1 MKKTI
6 HAEQKT
12 HMEKKAISFWW
23 GCLLVT
29 LGSSVFLQAQDAVRK
44 IGNNPL
50 TIEETAALEVESTTK
65 GFILPRMTET
75 QREAI
80 TNPAN
85 GLMVFDTTTQLIYYY
100 DLPSTS
106 WKRLETALDF
116 NLKST
121 FTTTY
126 NFRVTINNKS
136 KSSMTITFSTSDIK
150 LSGVTG
156 ASITAV
162 DDTSETIAPEGSHI
176 VNFTVSYGSAP
187 ANDASMTLK
196 ASYEYDFIT
205 TSSTANIIWF
215 KGVLYAPITST
226 TGQKWLDRNLGATQV
241 ATNRADVASYGDLYQ
256 WGRGADGHQLRTSTV
271 IDTNAT
277 SSDPGHGNFIK
288 EPNSPYNWLEF
299 QDPTTLWQGVNG
311 TNNPCPSGYR
321 LPRAGE
327 LEAERLTFPT
337 NDYNGAFNSPLKL
350 PVAGYRTYRDG
361 GLLNANYVGIY
372 WTSSL
377 VTSLPTHTRA
387 FNFNSSSARFESLA
401 HGYGFSVRCIKD

>member
-6 HAEQKT
+6 HIEQKIQ
-12 HMEKKAISFWW
+12 MKKKTISFWW

-162 DDTSETIAPEGSHI
+162 DDTSETILPQGSHTI
-176 VNFTVSYGSAP
+176 NYTVSYGSAP
-187 ANDASMTLK
+187 ATDASLTLK
-196 ASYEYDFIT
+196 AEYEYDFVT
-205 TSSTANIIWF
+205 TSSTSNVSSF
-215 KGVLYAPITST
+215 NGRFYGTVKTST
-226 TGQKWLDRNLGATQV
+226 GKTWLDRNLGATQV
-241 ATNRADVASYGDLYQ
+241 ATSLADAASYGDLYQ
-256 WGRGADGHQLRTSTV
+256 WGRGTDGHQIRTSISV
-271 IDTNAT
+271 ADGVT
-277 SSDPGHGNFIK
+277 SSTPTPGHGYFI
-288 EPNSPYNWLEF
+288 PNTNTPNDWIIPQNPS
-299 QDPTTLWQGVNG
+299 LWQGVNG
-311 TNNPCPSGYR
+311 INNPCPSGFR
-321 LPRAGE
+321 LPSETE
-327 LEAERLTFPT
+327 LEAERLAFTS
-337 NDYNGAFNSPLKL
+337 NNAAGAFASPLKL
-350 PVAGYRTYRDG
+350 AAAGLRSYTNSAIFSAGSAGY
-361 GLLNANYVGIY
+361 Y
-372 WTSSL
+372 WTSTVADSYQSRVFIMSSSVNFSSL
-377 VTSLPTHTRA
+377 VRA
-387 FNFNSSSARFESLA
+387 
-401 HGYGFSVRCIKD
+401 YGLSVRCIKD